1 MRIQPRTGSL
11 AVRTIGASTSSPRR
25 KPLTS
30 SNPVRLGSRL
40 SVTAALHTGMRS
52 GELLVVRWSDV
63 DFKNARIHLDA
74 SGTKE
79 GRARELPMN
88 ETDPTSPAK

>member
-1 MRIQPRTGSL
+1 
-11 AVRTIGASTSSPRR
+11 
-25 KPLTS
+25 
-30 SNPVRLGSRL
+30 
-40 SVTAALHTGMRS
+40 MRS